1 MQLFIKMPSPYNSTF
16 VFPFELNTTL
26 QDLKNIIDERTV
38 YKNCKY
44 YILFGTTGI
53 INEQYVNLTIG
64 EFNKLYPSKK
74 ITNEMN
80 LKLFLR
86 INQ

>member
-1 MQLFIKMPSPYNSTF
+1 MPSPYNSTF